1 MTPNYK
7 IANQILVLLFMAL
20 SCFTYSQKKNVNQ
33 LKKEIKKLKN
43 TSDFVP
49 EDKHYIDLLLELA
62 HWLKFSKTDTVKFLA
77 IKTLNL
83 SEKINYE
90 KGKIQSLLNF
100 GYYELYNGNSDKAIY
115 YYYKNLDNSVIS
127 NYPSLAIEA
136 YNGIAQAHY
145 IKAEYPTAYSSFL
158 KSLEIAEKIND
169 LEMVITMNTNLGT
182 MFSLLQD
189 YEDALVYYSEAQ
201 AKFNSNTSKLTKVL
215 VSVNLG
221 YLYSKTKEYQ
231 KAIDYLTQSVAILEK
246 NEALKGLAFACLTL
260 GEVYNQTKEYEK
272 AILYFDKANSVYKT
286 INDKKGEADLY
297 YATGM
302 SHFNLNELIK
312 AEMYYAKSLE
322 LYTSF
327 SLKTGI
333 EKCYKALYYLNKKK
347 GFDTE
352 SLHYLE
358 LAQKFGDSVEKEKK
372 KRDISM
378 LRTKISFEKSKAEIK
393 VQNQIR
399 VANQKKHVQWITTG
413 LLGTMVLAFLTF
425 RMNRTKKKLNKEL
438 TLQTTVLSNKQEE
451 LNIIN
456 NNQDKLFSIVG
467 HDLRGPILSLK
478 RLLGNALEKDTEI
491 QNFYPFGPKLKKDI
505 NHIHFTL
512 DNLLNWGLTQMKGDV
527 TNPVTIAV
535 KQVLFESES
544 FFKEDLEKKSI
555 TVKNHVPDNLTLTVD
570 FNHFTII
577 FRNLLSNAIKFTP
590 ENGKLFIDSYTEK
603 NTTTIRIKDS
613 GIGMSKEVIDKI
625 NRNTEHYTT
634 LGTNNERGTGL
645 GLILCKALVE
655 KNKGHISIKS
665 KLEQGCILS
674 IHFVADKTKT

>member
-7 IANQILVLLFMAL
+7 IANRVLVLLFIAL
-20 SCFTYSQKKNVNQ
+20 SGFTYSQKRNANQ
-33 LKKEIKKLKN
+33 LKKEIKELKN

-49 EDKHYIDLLLELA
+49 EDKHYINLLLELA
-62 HWLKFSKTDTVKFLA
+62 YWLKYSQTDTVKFLA
-77 IKTLNL
+77 IKTLDL

-90 KGKIQSLLNF
+90 KGKVQSFLNF
-100 GYYELYNGNSDKAIY
+100 GYYELFNGNSDKAIY

-145 IKAEYPTAYSSFL
+145 IKAEYPAAYTNFL

-169 LEMVITMNTNLGT
+169 LEMVIQMNTNLGT

-189 YEDALVYYSEAQ
+189 YDDALIYYTEAQ
-201 AKFNSNTSKLTKVL
+201 AKFNSDTSKLTKVFL
-215 VSVNLG
+215 YVNLG
-221 YLYSKTKEYQ
+221 YLYSKTEEHE
-231 KAIDYLTQSVAILEK
+231 KAIDYLTQSVVISEK
-246 NEALKGLAFACLTL
+246 QEAVKVLAFAYLTL
-260 GEVYNQTKEYEK
+260 GEVYNQTKEYKK
-272 AILYFDKANSVYKT
+272 AILYFDKANSVHKT

-302 SHFNLNELIK
+302 SHFNLNELII
-312 AEMYYAKSLE
+312 AENYYTKSLE

-327 SLKTGI
+327 SLKTGM
-333 EKCYKALYYLNKKK
+333 EKCYKALYHLNKKK
-347 GFDTE
+347 GFATE
-352 SLHYLE
+352 SLHNLE
-358 LAQKFGDSVEKEKK
+358 LAQKISYSVEKEKK

-378 LRTKISFEKSKAEIK
+378 LKTKISFEKSRAEIT

-399 VANQKKHVQWITTG
+399 VANQKKYVQWITTG
-413 LLGTMVLAFLTF
+413 LLGTIVLTF
-425 RMNRTKKKLNKEL
+425 LIFHMNRTKRKLNKEL
-438 TLQTTVLSNKQEE
+438 TLQTMVLSNKQEE

-456 NNQDKLFSIVG
+456 KNQDKLFSIVG

-478 RLLGNALEKDTEI
+478 ELLGTALEKDTEI
-491 QNFYPFGPKLKKDI
+491 QNFYTFGPKLKKDVD
-505 NHIHFTL
+505 HIHFTL

-527 TNPVTIAV
+527 TNPVSIAV
-535 KQVLFESES
+535 KEALLESES
-544 FFKEDLEKKSI
+544 FFREALGKKNI

-570 FNHFTII
+570 FNHFIVI

-590 ENGKLFIDSYTEK
+590 ENGKLFIDSYTEN
-603 NTTTIRIKDS
+603 NTTTINIKDT
-613 GIGMSKEVIDKI
+613 GIGMSKEVMDKI
-625 NRNTEHYTT
+625 NHNTEHYTT
-634 LGTNNERGTGL
+634 LGTNNEHGTGL
-645 GLILCKALVE
+645 GLILCKALIK

-665 KLEQGCILS
+665 KQEQGCLLS